1 MQSDSSGSGETTT
14 ADSAAF
20 DPLEILDTIDL
31 PIVVVDR
38 DFTIARF
45 NRPAAEALSLASS
58 DIGRSAR
65 AIAKLADLRNLEKWC
80 AGVLSTETTSRHDF
94 RNKDQT
100 FVLRIAP
107 YSKSDRRVIG
117 TVLTFTNVTAFRASL
132 DEAIYEREYT
142 KAILNTG
149 TDPLV
154 VLSQELRLQTAN
166 RAFYRMFGVSRE
178 AMQSI
183 PLHSLENGAFDLAR
197 LRTQLQKMLADGT
210 EFEAVEVEH
219 NFPALGRRTLV
230 LDAHPLS
237 LPGNSRPMIL
247 LNFHD
252 ITVRQEAEATNARLS
267 AIVQSSDDAILS
279 RDLNGT
285 IMSWNRGAESIFGY
299 TPDEA
304 IGKPVSI
311 LIPEDRANEETDILE
326 RVSRGERVDHYETVR
341 CRKDGSLVDVSLTVS
356 PVVDKRGAII
366 GVSKIARD
374 ISQRKRSELAL
385 RAADHAKDEF
395 LAMLGHELRNPLG
408 ALASAVRILD
418 LEERSPDHVVRARAV
433 IGRQVDQLL
442 HLVDD
447 LLDASRVTSAKMRL
461 SRRPLDLSQT
471 VKATIEALRTRGIVD
486 RHQLTFSGPQ
496 LWIDA
501 DETRIE
507 QIVTNLVGN
516 ALKFTPPGGTIAV
529 SVRSEGQHALLAVK
543 DTGVG
548 IPADVLP
555 TIFDL
560 FVQSE
565 RSLDRS
571 QGGLGI
577 GLTLVRR
584 LVELHGGSVQATSD
598 GAGMGSTFT
607 VRLPAMLAPNANAGE
622 QIPAIAA
629 PSKPR
634 RVLVVEDNDDAR
646 EMLSILLAQD
656 GHEVHVAHDGP
667 SGLRAALSF
676 RPDVGLLDVGL
687 PGFDGYALARS
698 IRAHDEGKEIY
709 LVALTGY
716 GQSEDRLRSAE
727 AGFDDH
733 VVKPLAV
740 NQLALLLQRANR

>member
-1 MQSDSSGSGETTT
+1 
-14 ADSAAF
+14 
-20 DPLEILDTIDL
+20 
-31 PIVVVDR
+31 
-38 DFTIARF
+38 
-45 NRPAAEALSLASS
+45 
-58 DIGRSAR
+58 
-65 AIAKLADLRNLEKWC
+65 
-80 AGVLSTETTSRHDF
+80 
-94 RNKDQT
+94 
-100 FVLRIAP
+100 
-107 YSKSDRRVIG
+107 
-117 TVLTFTNVTAFRASL
+117 
-132 DEAIYEREYT
+132 
-142 KAILNTG
+142 
-149 TDPLV
+149 
-154 VLSQELRLQTAN
+154 
-166 RAFYRMFGVSRE
+166 
-178 AMQSI
+178 
-183 PLHSLENGAFDLAR
+183 
-197 LRTQLQKMLADGT
+197 
-210 EFEAVEVEH
+210 
-219 NFPALGRRTLV
+219 
-230 LDAHPLS
+230 
-237 LPGNSRPMIL
+237 
-247 LNFHD
+247 
-252 ITVRQEAEATNARLS
+252 
-267 AIVQSSDDAILS
+267 
-279 RDLNGT
+279 
-285 IMSWNRGAESIFGY
+285 
-299 TPDEA
+299 
-304 IGKPVSI
+304 
-311 LIPEDRANEETDILE
+311 
-326 RVSRGERVDHYETVR
+326 
-341 CRKDGSLVDVSLTVS
+341 
-356 PVVDKRGAII
+356 
-366 GVSKIARD
+366 
-374 ISQRKRSELAL
+374 
-385 RAADHAKDEF
+385 
-395 LAMLGHELRNPLG
+395 MLGHELRNPLG

-461 SRRPLDLSQT
+461 SRRPLDFSQT

-656 GHEVHVAHDGP
+656 GHEVRVAHDGP

-740 NQLALLLQRANR
+740 NQLAQLLQRANR